1 LSTETENLQSTLNMS
16 VYTYIFS
23 PETKEGICL
32 YKRLIDKNP
41 PFEGVITY
49 IERDRYWLPN
59 NYLQLLIDRFS
70 EAHSDSKFIEDYK
83 LWKLI
88 GDDEYIIEIGG
99 DCDWDLPLTKY
110 LPELNDP
117 KVQEEIKQ
125 HTELLIR

>member
-1 LSTETENLQSTLNMS
+1 MS
-16 VYTYIFS
+16 IYHFIYS
-23 PETKEGICL
+23 PEANEGINL
-32 YKRLIDKNP
+32 GKKVNERTP
-41 PFEGVITY
+41 PYQGAATY
-49 IERDRYWLPN
+49 VDGHIYWLPEK
-59 NYLQLLIDRFS
+59 YLQLLIDRFTK
-70 EAHSDSKFIEDYK
+70 AHNDTVFIEDYK